1 MNAINNPASASRIAA
16 PVMDAMQNASARTGI
31 DFDYLVDV
39 ARVESRFDPTAKAP
53 TSSARGLYQFTRQ
66 TWLETLQ
73 RHGANHG
80 LAWAADAIGRDASGR
95 LNVGDPMLREQILGL
110 RNDPAAAAAMAGAL
124 TADNRDYLESRIGR
138 GAEPV
143 DLYLAHFL
151 GSGGAVKFLSALDA
165 DPGQPG
171 APMMPEAAAAN
182 RSVFYAPD
190 GSMRSL
196 SEIRERF
203 RAKLEEDGQ
212 TMILDRGSAFGL
224 PAAGWS
230 ASATS
235 WNGRAGDTGGGRPPL
250 QMMDI
255 QPMPKKLSM
264 GFAADAYRRLASL
277 SGGAA

>member
-1 MNAINNPASASRIAA
+1 MNAINNPQGPSRIAA
-16 PVMDAMQNASARTGI
+16 PVMDAVHQASARSGI

-39 ARVESRFDPTAKAP
+39 ARVESGYNPTAKAS
-53 TSSARGLYQFTRQ
+53 TSSARGLYQFTKQ
-66 TWLETLQ
+66 TWLATLD

-95 LNVGDPMLREQILGL
+95 LTVI
-110 RNDPAAAAAMAGAL
+110 DPALRQQIFDLRDDPSASSNMAAAL
-124 TADNRDYLESRIGR
+124 TGDNRDYLESRIGR
-138 GAEPV
+138 TAEPV

-151 GSGGAVKFLSALDA
+151 GSGGAAKFLSALDSNP
-165 DPGQPG
+165 DQPG
-171 APMMPEAAAAN
+171 ASMMPEAAAAN

-196 SEIRERF
+196 AEIRDRF
-203 RAKLEEDGQ
+203 RAKLENGGKIDNVKPF
-212 TMILDRGSAFGL
+212 A
-224 PAAGWS
+224 PAGWH
-230 ASATS
+230 AAATS
-235 WNGRAGDTGGGRPPL
+235 SSGLAGAGGGRPPL

-264 GFAADAYRRLASL
+264 GFASDAYRRLAAL